1 MECQIV
7 PKYFKWLPEVNIKF
21 MSVQGP
27 RFLVFG
33 DVVVPTDNRT
43 DTGLQLYDG
52 KGCIFDITD
61 VWITAN
67 FFIL

>member
-1 MECQIV
+1 
-7 PKYFKWLPEVNIKF
+7 

-61 VWITAN
+61 V
-67 FFIL
+67 